1 MTTIPVEEFEDDTFG
16 NPLTRRSTWMDRL
29 EAWGFGQTTEAGLLM
44 DDEEYEEAVGGG
56 QEQEGFGLGGDGDGD
71 DENDEI
77 DEQYEVDGVIDN
89 RNGDSLLS
97 KQGVGHYGDDG
108 GGGAFQQQ
116 AKMHSQGSIRTSESF
131 QGTSVVFGTGGGGGF
146 GGFGGGGL
154 AGGFGGGLAT
164 AGAGVGAGGGGAA
177 ARLER
182 VQHVP
187 PVPVPH
193 APTAGTPRAGHGAAL
208 HPGGQHAAVR
218 GQHLLLLL
226 LRLRGGALEGLPGP
240 RHLAGLSGAR
250 GALRP
255 RKGPQFRLRG
265 DRLRLPGKI
274 FHFRTLRLLC
284 TCFIVQYFILMPFI
298 NNASYCNA
306 SYWKRNI

>member
-71 DENDEI
+71 DENDEN

-131 QGTSVVFGTGGGGGF
+131 QGTSVVFGTGGGVSRSGSGRS
-146 GGFGGGGL
+146 L
-154 AGGFGGGLAT
+154 
-164 AGAGVGAGGGGAA
+164 
-177 ARLER
+177 
-182 VQHVP
+182 P
-187 PVPVPH
+187 
-193 APTAGTPRAGHGAAL
+193 AL
-208 HPGGQHAAVR
+208 HASKGQRKEHPEARSRSLRRAFCALARARAV
-218 GQHLLLLL
+218 
-226 LRLRGGALEGLPGP
+226 EG
-240 RHLAGLSGAR
+240 
-250 GALRP
+250 
-255 RKGPQFRLRG
+255 
-265 DRLRLPGKI
+265 
-274 FHFRTLRLLC
+274 
-284 TCFIVQYFILMPFI
+284 
-298 NNASYCNA
+298 
-306 SYWKRNI
+306 

>member
-71 DENDEI
+71 DENDEN

-164 AGAGVGAGGGGAA
+164 AGAGVGAGGGGRRRGSSVYSMSHQFLYRTPLQRARPALVTALRCILAA
-177 ARLER
+177 NTQLCVVNICFCCFYAY
-182 VQHVP
+182 V
-187 PVPVPH
+187 
-193 APTAGTPRAGHGAAL
+193 
-208 HPGGQHAAVR
+208 
-218 GQHLLLLL
+218 
-226 LRLRGGALEGLPGP
+226 
-240 RHLAGLSGAR
+240 GAR
-250 GALRP
+250 SKDYLDHDIWQACLVRVGRFDREKDLSFVSAATGYGCQVKYFTFVLCDCCALVSLCNTS
-255 RKGPQFRLRG
+255 FSCRL
-265 DRLRLPGKI
+265 
-274 FHFRTLRLLC
+274 
-284 TCFIVQYFILMPFI
+284 
-298 NNASYCNA
+298 
-306 SYWKRNI
+306 